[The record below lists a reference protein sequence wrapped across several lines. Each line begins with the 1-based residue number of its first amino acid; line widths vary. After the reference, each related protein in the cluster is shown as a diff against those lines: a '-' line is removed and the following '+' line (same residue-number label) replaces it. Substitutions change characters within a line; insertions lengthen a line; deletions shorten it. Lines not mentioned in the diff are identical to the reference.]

1 MNKAEL
7 VKAVADSAELSQT
20 EAGRAVDAVID
31 VITNALKKGDSV
43 AIAGFGTFAAKHRK
57 AREGRNPRTGETVK
71 IPAKTSGAFKAGS
84 RLKDL

>member
-31 VITNALKKGDSV
+31 VITNSLKKGDSV

-57 AREGRNPRTGETVK
+57 ARDGRNPRTGETVK